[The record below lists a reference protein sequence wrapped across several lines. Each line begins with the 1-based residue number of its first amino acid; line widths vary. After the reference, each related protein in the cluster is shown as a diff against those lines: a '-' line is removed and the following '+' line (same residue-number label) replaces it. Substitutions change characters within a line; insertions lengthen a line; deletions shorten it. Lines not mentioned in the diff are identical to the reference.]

1 MIIPD
6 NERDLK
12 KKAREWIDT
21 CLHSMG
27 NRQSRCRQL
36 RQWIETGRA
45 NGQPSLHNRLYSHTD
60 RLQSYLFSPSDL
72 RFSIDFE
79 NYYPKTM
86 LLQAEMASRVLT
98 REWER
103 HNIDVLFGDGV
114 KVGLDYGACIIKA
127 LARKQ
132 EEEQVTKVEARL
144 VMPWQ
149 FGVYNENVDTLL
161 DQEAVCEVA
170 YLTLPEAWRRVAH
183 LPTAEAL
190 FAKIKASASTNTD
203 ADGVA
208 NFFHQVLSTSQ
219 LQTSVAGGNS
229 PVPGGIVS
237 LGNNSTDVTMSSD
250 TGVELIK
257 LYELWVWDE
266 VKGDW
271 VTIQM
276 FEPDILVAPLFKK
289 SNLYVPDYLPYGK
302 IQPNTTPGFFW
313 GRPEITDLIEPQGLL
328 TEWLE
333 DFRRMMGVQFDK
345 LLAFSGG
352 NGITDELYDQFR
364 SSGYADLGQGGDVK
378 DLTPKIPPEALPAI
392 EMIIKF
398 MEDVSGFGNI
408 LSGQGEAG
416 VRSGS
421 QTNALVK
428 TASPRLRDRSILVE
442 RQCAAFADVVLAGLE
457 AKNDKVYWVDPS
469 TGEDSEFYLSQLPD
483 DRRVC
488 VDSHSSSPI
497 YEDDHKEL
505 VAFLMKL
512 QVIGGDSALDLL
524 PVPMRDLLKERYK
537 AMQQKKEQLIQEHP
551 ELLEKGHGKKK

>member
-6 NERDLK
+6 NKTDLK
-12 KKAREWIDT
+12 KKAREWIDV
-21 CLHSMG
+21 CLHSQG

-36 RQWIETGRA
+36 RQWLETGRPT
-45 NGQPSLHNRLYSHTD
+45 GQRSLNNRLYAHTD

-103 HNIDVLFGDGV
+103 HNIDIMFGDGV
-114 KVGLDYGACIIKA
+114 KVALDYGACIIKA
-127 LARKQ
+127 LARKD
-132 EEEQVTKVEARL
+132 EDHVTKVESRL

-149 FGVYNENVDTLL
+149 FGVYNENITSLN
-161 DQEAVCEVA
+161 DQEAMCEVA
-170 YLTLPEAWRRVAH
+170 YLTLPEAWRRIAH
-183 LPTAEAL
+183 LPNAERL
-190 FAKIKASASTNTD
+190 YEKIKASASPNND
-203 ADGVA
+203 SDGIS
-208 NFFHQVLSTSQ
+208 NYFHQVLSTSQ
-219 LQTSVAGGNS
+219 LQTSLSGSNS

-237 LGNNSTDVTMSSD
+237 LGNNTSDVTLSAEM
-250 TGVELIK
+250 GAELVK
-257 LYELWVWDE
+257 FFELWVWDE
-266 VKGDW
+266 VKGDY

-276 FEPDILVAPLFKK
+276 FDPDILVAPLYKK
-289 SNLYVPDYLPYGK
+289 SNLYCPDTLPYGL
-302 IQPNTTPGFFW
+302 IQPNSTPGFLW
-313 GRPEITDLIEPQGLL
+313 GRPEINDLIEPQGLL
-328 TEWLE
+328 SQWLD
-333 DFRRMMGVQFDK
+333 DFQRMMGVQYDK

-352 NGITDELYDQFR
+352 NGITDEVYDQFR
-364 SSGYADLGQGGDVK
+364 EAGFMDMGQTGDVK
-378 DLTPKIPPEALPAI
+378 DLTPKIPDQAIPAI

-398 MEDVSGFGNI
+398 MEEVSGFGNI
-408 LSGQGEAG
+408 LSGQGESG
-416 VRSGS
+416 VRSGT
-421 QTNALVK
+421 QTNALMK

-457 AKNDKVYWVDPS
+457 AKNDKIYWVDPS
-469 TGEDSEFYLSQLPD
+469 TGEDSEFLLAQLPD
-483 DRRVC
+483 DRRVS

-537 AMQQKKEQLIQEHP
+537 TMQEKKQQMLQEHP
-551 ELLEKGHGKKK
+551 ELLTKGHGGKK